1 MAISVVM
8 PALEMAQETGRLLSW
23 RKKEGEKVTKGEPLF
38 EIETDKVVLEIE
50 APGDGILAGVTAH
63 EGAEIP
69 VGQTIAWL
77 VLPGENPPAPTAPP
91 VQSAR
96 ATSAATRAVEAA
108 PVASE
113 PASAAGPGPRISP
126 KARRLAKELGLDIAR
141 LRGTGPEGTITAE
154 DVQSAAESTGPGR
167 GSQE

>member
-77 VLPGENPPAPTAPP
+77 VLPGENPPAQTAPP

-96 ATSAATRAVEAA
+96 ATSATGRALEAA
-108 PVASE
+108 SVASE
-113 PASAAGPGPRISP
+113 PASAAGPRISP
-126 KARRLAKELGLDIAR
+126 KARRLAKELGIDISR

-154 DVQSAAESTGPGR
+154 DVQSAAESNEPGR

>member
-8 PALEMAQETGRLLSW
+8 PALEMAQETGKLLSW
-23 RKKEGEKVTKGEPLF
+23 RKREGEKVTKGEPLF
-38 EIETDKVVLEIE
+38 EIETDKVVVEIE

-77 VLPGENPPAPTAPP
+77 LLPGENPPAQPSPA

-96 ATSAATRAVEAA
+96 ATRTVARPAEAVPQATEQTPDA
-108 PVASE
+108 
-113 PASAAGPGPRISP
+113 PRISP
-126 KARRLAKELGLDIAR
+126 KARRLAKELGVDTSG
-141 LRGTGPEGTITAE
+141 LRGTGPQGAITTE
-154 DVQSAAESTGPGR
+154 DVQSAADSKKPPNAPERS
-167 GSQE
+167 S